1 MPMTLVEAAKLE
13 TRNLVRSGV
22 IEQFARTSDVLRVLP
37 FQNIQGNALAYNRE
51 EVLPGVAFRGVNE
64 GYPESVGVINPA
76 TETLYIAGGDLD
88 VDRFILQTM
97 GQNVRSTHENMK
109 IKALAQA
116 WTTKFIKGDTTLQPR
131 EFDGLQVRLTGYNL
145 LSAGADGPTGTNA
158 SGGDALSLDV
168 IDQAIDKVPG
178 ATHILMSRALRR
190 KFKNARNNINISGQ
204 IGLEKDDFGRPSRP
218 TLVFRFSRPTATPFR
233 PILSAST
240 RRIRVAV
247 LRSALPSMSSTSAW
261 TVSAESKTAAWTSG
275 ISASSIRCRCS
286 GPASSG
292 TLGSA
297 SSTVVLLSVFR
308 ASRTPLWSP
317 NESGKEIS
325 QWVRSAISWTAP
337 LMRPLS

>member
-145 LSAGADGPTGTNA
+145 LSAGADGPTATNA

-204 IGLEKDDFGRPSRP
+204 IGLEKDDFGRPVQTYAGLPLLTTYGDAISP
-218 TLVFRFSRPTATPFR
+218 DPLGFNETNPGGGA
-233 PILSAST
+233 
-240 RRIRVAV
+240 AV
-247 LRSALPSMSSTSAW
+247 GTS
-261 TVSAESKTAAWTSG
+261 VYVLNFGVDGVSG
-275 ISASSIRCRCS
+275 IQNGGMDVRDLGELNTMPLFRTRVEWYS
-286 GPASSG
+286 GFG
-292 TLGSA
+292 IFNGSA
-297 SSTVVLLSVFR
+297 
-308 ASRTPLWSP
+308 A
-317 NESGKEIS
+317 
-325 QWVRSAISWTAP
+325 VRIQGIKNAA
-337 LMRPLS
+337 LVA

>member
-88 VDRFILQTM
+88 VDRFIIQTM
-97 GQNVRSTHENMK
+97 GAGVRSTHENMK

-158 SGGDALSLDV
+158 AGGDALSLDV
-168 IDQAIDKVPG
+168 LDQAIDKVPG

-204 IGLEKDDFGRPSRP
+204 IGLEKDDFGRPVQTYAGLPLLTTYGDAISP
-218 TLVFRFSRPTATPFR
+218 DPLGFNETNPGGG
-233 PILSAST
+233 SAVGTS
-240 RRIRVAV
+240 IYV
-247 LRSALPSMSSTSAW
+247 LNFG
-261 TVSAESKTAAWTSG
+261 VDGVSG
-275 ISASSIRCRCS
+275 IQNGGMDVRDLGELNTMPLFRTRVEWYS
-286 GPASSG
+286 GFG
-292 TLGSA
+292 IFNGSA
-297 SSTVVLLSVFR
+297 
-308 ASRTPLWSP
+308 A
-317 NESGKEIS
+317 
-325 QWVRSAISWTAP
+325 VRIQGIKNAA
-337 LMRPLS
+337 LVA